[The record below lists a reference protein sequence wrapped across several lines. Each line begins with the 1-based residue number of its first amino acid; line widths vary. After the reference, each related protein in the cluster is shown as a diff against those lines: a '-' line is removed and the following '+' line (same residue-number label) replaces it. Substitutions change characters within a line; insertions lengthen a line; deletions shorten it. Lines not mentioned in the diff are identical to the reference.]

1 MVKAVLLVPL
11 GRGSGVAT
19 VHRDAEG
26 RTSTTRIWERIGN
39 GTTQRY
45 FADAKRVE
53 VAEDPHQVYGRLN
66 ENAGLPVRFD
76 AHYGSKT
83 NVVYVNRARSPTSRR
98 PQRSRAASVP
108 FVEHG

>member
-1 MVKAVLLVPL
+1 MP
-11 GRGSGVAT
+11 T
-19 VHRDAEG
+19 M
-26 RTSTTRIWERIGN
+26 I
-39 GTTQRY
+39 Y

-83 NVVYVNRARSPTSRR
+83 TVVYVNPGQVTYFEETPAFEGR
-98 PQRSRAASVP
+98 VGP